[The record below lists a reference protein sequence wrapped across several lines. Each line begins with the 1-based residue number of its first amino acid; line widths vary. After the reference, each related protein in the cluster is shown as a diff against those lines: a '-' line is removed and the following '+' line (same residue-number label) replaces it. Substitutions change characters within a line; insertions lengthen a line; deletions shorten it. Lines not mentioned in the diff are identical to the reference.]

1 MARRIWID
9 TDPGFDDLAAIVLAA
24 AWPELQME
32 GVGVVAGNAPLERV
46 LDNTLRLADL
56 IGLATPIY
64 AGCDRPLVRS
74 RETAENV
81 LGAGALGTSGQSLP
95 QTARQ
100 PAAGHAVLKLI
111 EAAKQ
116 NPGELTLVAIGP
128 LTNVAL
134 AMRLEPTLPRLLR
147 EIVLMGGSTDRGNHT
162 AAAEFNIYADP
173 EAAAVVFGSGA
184 HITMFGLNLTRQV
197 PLRWR
202 HVELVRGSG
211 SPNAQLWADLMDYYL
226 RIRDRSGQGSMPL
239 HDPVTVAYLI
249 KPELFTLQLAH
260 VSVETSGTYALGA
273 TVCEFR
279 IPGRAEPNAQVAIQA
294 NGERVMELVVEA
306 FARL

>member
-1 MARRIWID
+1 MTRRIWID

-24 AWPELQME
+24 ARPELQIE

-56 IGLATPIY
+56 IGLAAPIY
-64 AGCDRPLVRS
+64 AGCDRPLVRP

-81 LGAGALGTSGQSLP
+81 LGVGALGTSGRSLP
-95 QTARQ
+95 SAIRQ
-100 PAAGHAVLKLI
+100 PEAGHAVLKLL
-111 EAAKQ
+111 EAARRS
-116 NPGELTLVAIGP
+116 PGELTLVAIGP

-134 AMRLEPTLPRLLR
+134 AMRLEPALPKLLR

-184 HITMFGLNLTRQV
+184 HIAMFGLNLTRQV
-197 PLRWR
+197 PLRGQ
-202 HVELVRGSG
+202 HVEQVRGSS
-211 SPNAQLWADLMDYYL
+211 SPNAQLWADLMDHYL
-226 RIRDRSGQGSMPL
+226 RIRDRGGKGSMPL

-249 KPELFTLQLAH
+249 APELFTLELAH
-260 VSVETSGTYALGA
+260 VSVETAGTHALGA
-273 TVCEFR
+273 TICEFR
-279 IPGRAEPNAQVAIQA
+279 VPARAEPNARVAMQA

-306 FARL
+306 FTRF